1 MSINPSLLVSAAMMQ
16 DYFVDN
22 ATGLPMANGTITM
35 FQDNSRTTLKNWYY
49 QSGSP
54 GAYTYITLP
63 NPLTLSGVG
72 TIQDGNGNDTIPFYY
87 PYDESNTST
96 TPVSQPYYVVVV
108 DSNGQSQFTRQN
120 FPFVPPSGGTP
131 TNTEP
136 TNNNLIVNNVFW
148 RNIGSLNATTLSNS
162 TTINGVTLFYSTIAP
177 SQHDGHTMPD
187 INFFKNAN
195 GAVDTISFFE
205 FVPPSSNPTFPDQIL
220 QDTVTPEFY
229 LNVNCSGAGTETMKY
244 IQIPLSLHV
253 KSLSGYTDG
262 TLAIQAMAVPGSS
275 NGTITVGIFQY
286 LGTGVTSPA
295 LVPAETIVLGESWA
309 PYAVSMPIPSA
320 MNLTLGNGGD
330 DALYLQIGYPTAN
343 TCNINIAVPGFY
355 LNPSVPTDDFQTYD
369 QVNAIISSPRTGDL
383 RTSVN
388 TFYPYGWVP
397 MNDGTIGDATS
408 NATTRANTD
417 TWPLFNLLWNLAK
430 PYDSGSNF
438 NPICQLSTSAGS
450 ATNFGATAIADFSA
464 NDQLALTR
472 MFGRVLL
479 GTAPVSA
486 LLPAQ
491 MTIVTVSNSG
501 GNILF
506 TPSNPV
512 NFFIG
517 MPITF
522 LNSGGVLP
530 TPIISN
536 AVYYVANFS
545 GTTFNVSDSFAHA
558 IAGNVIAYIN
568 SGTGNQTVV
577 GGIVGTSE
585 GEYGHTQLLGE
596 IAAHTH
602 LGPGSP
608 SSSFIVTGT
617 GLASPGAGAVL
628 ASNTAT
634 GNISGFVGN
643 PFNITQPGT
652 FLNVFIKL

>member
-87 PYDESNTST
+87 PYDESST
-96 TPVSQPYYVVVV
+96 TSPPVFQPYYVVVV

-148 RNIGSLNATTLSNS
+148 RNIGSLNATTLTNS
-162 TTINGVTLFYSTIAP
+162 TVINGVTLFYATIAP
-177 SQHDGHTMPD
+177 SQHDNYTMPD
-187 INFFKNAN
+187 ITFFKNAN

-205 FVPPSSNPTFPDQIL
+205 FVPPSSNPTFQDQVL

-229 LNVNCSGAGTETMKY
+229 LNINCSGAGTETMKY
-244 IQIPLSLHV
+244 VQIPLSMHV
-253 KSLSGYTDG
+253 KSLSGVTDS
-262 TLAIQAMAVPGSS
+262 TMTIQAMAVPGSS
-275 NGTITVGIFQY
+275 NGTITVGIFQF
-286 LGTGVTSPA
+286 LGTGVVSPA
-295 LVPAETIVLGESWA
+295 VVPAETIVLGESWQLY
-309 PYAVSMPIPSA
+309 PVSMPIPSA
-320 MNLTLGNGGD
+320 MNLTLGAGGD

-343 TCNINIAVPGFY
+343 TFNINIAVPGFY
-355 LNPSVPTDDFQTYD
+355 LNSSVPSNDFQTYD

-397 MNDGTIGDATS
+397 MNDGTIGDAAS
-408 NATTRANTD
+408 MATTRANVD
-417 TWPLFNLLWNLAK
+417 TWPLFNLLWNLSK

-438 NPICQLSTSAGS
+438 NPITQLYTSAGS
-450 ATNFGATAIADFSA
+450 PTNFGATAIADFSA
-464 NDQLALTR
+464 NDQLGLTR

-486 LLPAQ
+486 LLTAQ
-491 MTIVTVSNSG
+491 KTTVTFSDSG
-501 GNILF
+501 GNFLV
-506 TPSNPV
+506 TPANAV

-517 MPITF
+517 MPIVFT
-522 LNSGGVLP
+522 NVGGALP
-530 TPIISN
+530 STIITN

-545 GTTFNVSDSFAHA
+545 GTTFGIAATFANA
-558 IAGNVIAYIN
+558 IASVLVPYTS
-568 SGTGNQTVV
+568 SGTGTSTVT

-585 GEYGHTQLLGE
+585 GEYGHVQALSEVGS
-596 IAAHTH
+596 HTH
-602 LGPGSP
+602 LGPSGA
-608 SSSFIVTGT
+608 SFVVTGST
-617 GLASPGAGAVL
+617 LAITAAGASW

-634 GNISGFVGN
+634 GDVSRLTGN
-643 PFNITQPGT
+643 QTPFNITQPGT
-652 FLNVFIKL
+652 FLNIFIKL